1 MQSVIFRDRIDAA
14 KKLVVRLY
22 WLKDEIQENKSPAVI
37 VAIPRGGVVI
47 GDVIASELGAKLDL
61 VVSRKIGAPSNSELA
76 IGAVMPDGS
85 YFLNEV
91 ADMINASQDYIE
103 SQVNKEINEID
114 RRLIDFRGSR
124 NYDNELE
131 GKLVVL
137 VDDGIAT
144 GATVLASA
152 KWIKEKHSCKKLIIA
167 VPVAPREILEDLNN
181 IADKVIVL
189 YTPEPFGA
197 VGRFYQDFNQVS
209 DEEVKEI
216 MKKYGYNIPYSKE

>member
-1 MQSVIFRDRIDAA
+1 MQSVIFRDRTDAA
-14 KKLVVRLY
+14 KKLAQKLY
-22 WLKDEIQENKSPAVI
+22 WLKDEIQESKSSAVI

-47 GDVIASELGAKLDL
+47 GDIIASELGVKLDI
-61 VVSRKIGAPSNSELA
+61 VVSRKIGAPFNSELA

-167 VPVAPREILEDLNN
+167 VPVAPREILEDLNRA
-181 IADKVIVL
+181 ADKAIVL

-216 MKKYGYNIPYSKE
+216 MKKYL

>member
-14 KKLVVRLY
+14 KKLVERLY
-22 WLKDEIQENKSPAVI
+22 WLKDEIKENKSPVVI
-37 VAIPRGGVVI
+37 VAIPRGGVMI
-47 GDVIASELGAKLDL
+47 GDVIASELGVKLDL

-76 IGAVMPDGS
+76 IGAVMPNGS

-91 ADMINASQDYIE
+91 ADMINVSQDYIE
-103 SQVNKEINEID
+103 SQINKEVKEID

-131 GKLVVL
+131 GKLAVL

-144 GATVLASA
+144 GAMLASA
-152 KWIKEKHSCKKLIIA
+152 RWIKEKYNCKKLVIA

-216 MKKYGYNIPYSKE
+216 TKKYLHNTPNN

>member
-1 MQSVIFRDRIDAA
+1 MFRDRIDAA
-14 KKLVVRLY
+14 KQLAEKLY
-22 WLKDEIQENKSPAVI
+22 WFKDEIQENKFPAVI

-47 GDVIASELGAKLDL
+47 GDIIASELGVKLDI
-61 VVSRKIGAPSNSELA
+61 VVSRKIGAPFNSELA

-91 ADMINASQDYIE
+91 ADMINVSQDYIK
-103 SQVNKEINEID
+103 SQINKEVKEID
-114 RRLIDFRGSR
+114 RRLLDFRGSK

-144 GATVLASA
+144 GATMLASA
-152 KWIKEKHSCKKLIIA
+152 RWIKEKHNCKKLVIA
-167 VPVAPREILEDLNN
+167 VPVAPRDILEDLND
-181 IADKVIVL
+181 IADKVIIL

-197 VGRFYQDFNQVS
+197 VGRFYQDFIQVS
-209 DEEVKEI
+209 DNKVKEI
-216 MKKYGYNIPYSKE
+216 MKKYGYNTLYSKE